1 MSDESK
7 VSKADILEQ
16 MQAGHRAR
24 IDGAML
30 ENWNKDAVLFQQI
43 VPEAAAITEAEP
55 QPEPEIQQPDSY
67 RSYASKL
74 LEEMRGVYA
83 SSWDDCSCGSSP
95 SWKGGHNHFYDP
107 CSGADNPPPS
117 DCPVYDCD
125 NTCCHDH
132 HHHHPK
138 PPKLPKPPKPPYY
151 PEPDC
156 GCGTTTYYDDC
167 AYKLQKVSDQLN
179 RMEAMLQELYTF
191 NQQMAGYCIN
201 AYNSK

>member
-55 QPEPEIQQPDSY
+55 QPEPENQQPDSY

-132 HHHHPK
+132 HHHQNRQNHRSRQNHRIIQNRTAAAA
-138 PPKLPKPPKPPYY
+138 LPRITMTAPTS
-151 PEPDC
+151 C
-156 GCGTTTYYDDC
+156 
-167 AYKLQKVSDQLN
+167 
-179 RMEAMLQELYTF
+179 RR
-191 NQQMAGYCIN
+191 
-201 AYNSK
+201 

>member
-24 IDGAML
+24 IDGSML
-30 ENWNKDAVLFQQI
+30 ENWNKDAVQFQQ
-43 VPEAAAITEAEP
+43 VVAEGASAGETVQ
-55 QPEPEIQQPDSY
+55 QPECETSQPDSY

-83 SSWDDCSCGSSP
+83 SSWEDCSCGSSP
-95 SWKGGHNHFYDP
+95 AWKGGHNHFYDP

-117 DCPVYDCD
+117 SCPVYDCD
-125 NTCCHDH
+125 NTCCNDH
-132 HHHHPK
+132 HPQHPHHPK
-138 PPKLPKPPKPPYY
+138 PPRPPKPPYY

-156 GCGTTTYYDDC
+156 GCGTTTCYDDDS
-167 AYKLQKVSDQLN
+167 YYLKKMSDQLN
-179 RMEAMLQELYTF
+179 RIEALTKEIYAVS
-191 NQQMAGYCIN
+191 QQIAGYGTSTYC
-201 AYNSK
+201 K